1 MKSKVF
7 LARSLINRKLG
18 WAKESCWIT
27 LLVMCE
33 VCLTFLLHP
42 LGTSG
47 KQEGKPMRFSLLS
60 QHTAGT
66 CERKVDPRA
75 RWTCLELALRTYWLS
90 VNGTGRIG
98 SLFGINSY
106 ADASVRKLSWLENQ
120 TCEGGSE
127 LPVFPTYSTCF
138 LWGEFI
144 QIFVTCP
151 YAPFLESQYPLLLCL
166 ITERWVFCGNS
177 EMEAV
182 KICKSKNGFARE
194 SFFMQLVL
202 TSFQDLEVKGF

>member
-1 MKSKVF
+1 MITYIHRRTRNTMKSKIF

-27 LLVMCE
+27 LLVICE

-66 CERKVDPRA
+66 CEWKIDPRD
-75 RWTCLELALRTYWLS
+75 RWTCLELALCTYWLN

-98 SLFGINSY
+98 SLIGINSY
-106 ADASVRKLSWLENQ
+106 ADASVRKLSWIENQ
-120 TCEGGSE
+120 TCEGGGE
-127 LPVFPTYSTCF
+127 LPVFPRYPPAFSGENSFRYSWHVLMLHF
-138 LWGEFI
+138 LNRSI
-144 QIFVTCP
+144 HYCS
-151 YAPFLESQYPLLLCL
+151 A
-166 ITERWVFCGNS
+166 
-177 EMEAV
+177 
-182 KICKSKNGFARE
+182 
-194 SFFMQLVL
+194 
-202 TSFQDLEVKGF
+202 